1 MSSSGSEFIGSNRR
15 THSALTVGSAV
26 MNQSIDPKKK
36 GPPSLYNEALAEA
49 ICDRL
54 ADGESLNAICKSEGM
69 PSERTVRTWARTP
82 DHPFSPKYARA
93 RELGYLKLA
102 DELLEIA
109 DDGTNDWMKRTGKD
123 GEDLGWAV
131 NGEHIARSRL
141 RVDTRKWLLSKCLP
155 KVFGDRITAEH
166 TGSDAVP
173 VRLIDSRM
181 TAKEAAAAYEE
192 AIKAVPPTDFEVI
205 TRRAADEAE

>member
-1 MSSSGSEFIGSNRR
+1 MSSNQPAFMGSNRLTR
-15 THSALTVGSAV
+15 PAFCCGGMSQSAG
-26 MNQSIDPKKK
+26 PKK
-36 GPPSLYNEALAEA
+36 GPPSLYSEALAEA

-54 ADGESLNAICKSEGM
+54 ADGESLNTICRSQGM

-82 DHPFSPKYARA
+82 EHPFSPKYARA
-93 RELGYLKLA
+93 REIGYFKLA

-109 DDGTNDWMKRTGKD
+109 DDGSNDWMRRTGKD

-155 KVFGDRITAEH
+155 KIFGDRITAEH
-166 TGSDAVP
+166 TGVNAVSVP
-173 VRLIDSRM
+173 LITSSM
-181 TAKEAAAAYEE
+181 TAKQAAEAYQQAIRGVTCTEFEE
-192 AIKAVPPTDFEVI
+192 NPRKV
-205 TRRAADEAE
+205 ADEFE

>member
-1 MSSSGSEFIGSNRR
+1 MSNSQSQSISSNRR
-15 THSALTVGSAV
+15 LRPALTNSSAA
-26 MNQSIDPKKK
+26 MNRSIEPKKK
-36 GPPSLYNEALAEA
+36 GPPSLYDEALADT

-54 ADGESLNAICKSEGM
+54 ADGESLNSICKCEGM

-93 RELGYLKLA
+93 REIGYLKLA

-109 DDGTNDWMKRTGKD
+109 DDGTNDWMRRTGKD

-155 KVFGDRITAEH
+155 KVFGDRITTEH
-166 TGSDAVP
+166 TGPDAVP
-173 VRLIDSRM
+173 VRLINSSM

-192 AIKAVPPTDFEVI
+192 AIKGILPTDFEV
-205 TRRAADEAE
+205 TARRVADGAE

>member
-1 MSSSGSEFIGSNRR
+1 MSNSESEFIGSNRHPR
-15 THSALTVGSAV
+15 LALPNGSA
-26 MNQSIDPKKK
+26 MNRGIEPTKK
-36 GPPSLYNEALAEA
+36 GPPSLYNGALAEA

-54 ADGESLNAICKSEGM
+54 ADGESLNAICKSENM

-93 RELGYLKLA
+93 REIGYFKLA

-109 DDGTNDWMKRTGKD
+109 DDGSNDWMRRTGKD
-123 GEDLGWAV
+123 GEDLGWAI

-155 KVFGDRITAEH
+155 KIFGDRITAEH
-166 TGSDAVP
+166 TGPGTVP
-173 VRLIDSRM
+173 VRIDRSM
-181 TAKEAAAAYEE
+181 TAKQAAEAYQQAIRGVTCTEFEE
-192 AIKAVPPTDFEVI
+192 NPRKV
-205 TRRAADEAE
+205 ADEF

>member
-1 MSSSGSEFIGSNRR
+1 MSNSESECTGSDRR
-15 THSALTVGSAV
+15 PRPLTYGSAALSR
-26 MNQSIDPKKK
+26 SIDPKKK
-36 GPPSLYNEALAEA
+36 DPPSLYSEALAEA

-54 ADGESLNAICKSEGM
+54 ADGESLNRICKAAGM

-82 DHPFSPKYARA
+82 EHPFPPKYARA
-93 RELGYLKLA
+93 REIGYLKLA

-109 DDGTNDWMKRTGKD
+109 DDGTNDWMRRTGKD

-155 KVFGDRITAEH
+155 KIFGDRITAEH
-166 TGSDAVP
+166 TGPNGSPVP
-173 VRLIDSRM
+173 LINSSM
-181 TAKEAAAAYEE
+181 TAREAAAAYEQ
-192 AIKAVPPTDFEVI
+192 AIKDMPSTFDF
-205 TRRAADEAE
+205 RDAGA

>member
-1 MSSSGSEFIGSNRR
+1 MSIRQPEFIRSNRR
-15 THSALTVGSAV
+15 ARLAQTNGSTV
-26 MNQSIDPKKK
+26 MINPKKK
-36 GPPSLYNEALAEA
+36 GPPSLYNGALAEA

-82 DHPFSPKYARA
+82 EHPFSPKYARA
-93 RELGYLKLA
+93 REIGYLKLA

-109 DDGTNDWMKRTGKD
+109 DDGTNDWMRRTGKD
-123 GEDLGWAV
+123 GEDLGWAI

-155 KVFGDRITAEH
+155 KIFGDRITAEH
-166 TGSDAVP
+166 TGPGTVP
-173 VRLIDSRM
+173 VRIDRSM
-181 TAKEAAAAYEE
+181 TAKQAAEAYQQAIRGVTCTEFEE
-192 AIKAVPPTDFEVI
+192 NPRKV
-205 TRRAADEAE
+205 ADEF